1 MSSPSNTS
9 AKSRV
14 FVYNGVPYMRVTPV
28 KRLFN
33 SNMVHEVITRGDF
46 FAVDLRSGLLTILPQ
61 GSDSQIQIPFSI

>member
-1 MSSPSNTS
+1 MSSQSSVS

-14 FVYNGVPYMRVTPV
+14 FVYNGIPYMRVTPV

-46 FAVDLRSGLLTILPQ
+46 FAVDLRSGSLTVLPQ
-61 GSDSQIQIPFSI
+61 GSDSQMQLPFSI